1 MDATQ
6 QSAILEEDSNIESS
20 NQINRAFVIGRPPG

>member
-1 MDATQ
+1 MDASQ
-6 QSAILEEDSNIESS
+6 QSATVEEGSNIESS